1 MPTITLNNISVIS
14 WKSLTFIDGGNLS
27 ISRENSSYFV
37 SDNFF
42 HISPIEYTS
51 PLSPISSHSVVFS
64 GYSSFLHQSN
74 WPPRYNWNIV
84 ENGVKHHKPTNLC
97 NSVSITIKKWDEM
110 GLSGEVYSIGLMWKK
125 LSQPLNKTK
134 LKQFFQ
140 NQSH

>member
-51 PLSPISSHSVVFS
+51 PLSPISSHFLMVIDTELHKFVGLWCLTPFS
-64 GYSSFLHQSN
+64 
-74 WPPRYNWNIV
+74 
-84 ENGVKHHKPTNLC
+84 
-97 NSVSITIKKWDEM
+97 TIFQLYRGGQFDW
-110 GLSGEVYSIGLMWKK
+110 WRK
-125 LSQPLNKTK
+125 LEYPEKTTDQPQVTDKLNHIM
-134 LKQFFQ
+134 LYQV
-140 NQSH
+140 HIA